1 MKRIRI
7 LILLMS
13 IALQSAG
20 QLVNTHDVDLTL
32 KIDSITS
39 SVNFSGVVLITKDS
53 SEVYYKSFGYS
64 DLEKQ
69 KPMKLDDQF
78 VIGSIS
84 KQITAVLVL
93 RAYENGSIE
102 LDDKLSKYLPNLKQ
116 EWMNEVSVHQLLTHT
131 HGIVALD
138 QPLEFAPGS
147 QFHYSQLGYELLA
160 QILENV
166 TDKTFLEL
174 STELFDQYGLKSTYH
189 PENKSY
195 KHLVMGYEEN
205 EEGQLEPST
214 SSLENYA
221 AAGSFISNAHDL
233 NTWNQLLHAGKLL
246 KKETLAL
253 MKTKHATRVHPIFDS
268 IDYGYGLLF
277 KDGEQ
282 HLEIGALGYTPGFVS
297 ACYYYPETNM
307 NLIVLENIAYAL
319 DTFKLT
325 FKVHTHIMEM
335 LRK

>member
-13 IALQSAG
+13 IALQSVG
-20 QLVNTHDVDLTL
+20 QLVNTNDVDLTL

-69 KPMKLDDQF
+69 IPMKLDDQF

-93 RAYENGSIE
+93 RAYENGTIE

-116 EWMNEVSVHQLLTHT
+116 EWMNEVSVHQLLAHT

-138 QPLEFAPGS
+138 QPLEFEPGS

-160 QILENV
+160 QVLENV
-166 TDKTFLEL
+166 TNQTFLEL
-174 STELFDQYGLKSTYH
+174 SSELFDQYGLKSTYH

-195 KHLVMGYEEN
+195 KHLVMGYVEN

-214 SSLENYA
+214 YSLENYA

-246 KKETLAL
+246 KKETLVL

-282 HLEIGALGYTPGFVS
+282 HLEIGALGYAPGFVS
-297 ACYYYPETNM
+297 ACYYYPESNM
-307 NLIVLENIAYAL
+307 NLIVLENTAYAL

-325 FKVHTHIMEM
+325 FKVHTHIMEL